1 MLAFLQNKN
10 SEEEIDLR
18 TDQKRKRITLTVVFG
33 VIAFILFNVVMY
45 FLTKV

>member
-1 MLAFLQNKN
+1 MLAFLQNKD

-18 TDQKRKRITLTVVFG
+18 VDQKRKKITLATIFG

-45 FLTKV
+45 YLTKV